1 MKTNSDLINANK
13 KLSAQSNTLCEVKG
27 ASMGH
32 QLTIESIISKCKLHS
47 ESLYTICSLQLKFA
61 LRISEVL
68 NLKYSDID
76 FQGRAIIKG
85 LKGSNDRIIYVS
97 EYPMFKNINRNS
109 KELVFSHINRFYV
122 YREYKKLGIYKLLE
136 DNSNTSVTHFN
147 RYLSQAV
154 IEDNSEDL
162 RVKRQLL
169 GHKSS
174 KNTFR
179 YHNKFK

>member
-1 MKTNSDLINANK
+1 MKTTKDLINANK
-13 KLSAQSNTLCEVKG
+13 KITAQSNTLCVVHG

-32 QLTIESIISKCKLHS
+32 QLTIESILSKCKLHS
-47 ESLYTICSLQLKFA
+47 ESLFVICSLQLKFA

-85 LKGSNDRIIYVS
+85 LKGSNDRIIFVS
-97 EYPMFKNINRNS
+97 EYPMFKNINRASN
-109 KELVFSHINRFYV
+109 ELIFSHINRFYV

-136 DNSNTSVTHFN
+136 DNSNVSVTHFN

-154 IEDNSEDL
+154 IDDKTEDL
-162 RVKRQLL
+162 SIKRQLL

>member
-13 KLSAQSNTLCEVKG
+13 KLAAQYNTLCEVNG
-27 ASMGH
+27 LSMRH

-47 ESLYTICSLQLKFA
+47 ESLFTICSLQLKYA

-68 NLKYSDID
+68 NLRYSDID
-76 FQGRAIIKG
+76 FQGRAVIQG
-85 LKGSNDRIIYVS
+85 LKGSNNRIIYVS

-109 KELVFSHINRFYV
+109 NELVFSHINRFYV
-122 YREYKKLGIYKLLE
+122 YREYKKLGIYKLLQ
-136 DNSNTSVTHFN
+136 DNSNTSVTHYN
-147 RYLSQAV
+147 RYLSQAS
-154 IEDNSEDL
+154 IEDKTEDL
-162 RVKRQLL
+162 RIKRQLL

-179 YHNKFK
+179 YHNKLK